1 MTDEI
6 VRYRIHTSKTQHRG
20 EINMEKG
27 VSKAL
32 MILVGIAIFGIL
44 VVVITNAFV
53 TANGSSEGFQKG
65 ICLNV
70 PGLSAEDCQ

>member
-1 MTDEI
+1 MTVEI
-6 VRYRIHTSKTQHRG
+6 VSFRRHTTKTQHRG

-53 TANGSSEGFQKG
+53 SANGSSEGFQKG
-65 ICLNV
+65 LCLNV
-70 PGLSAEDCQ
+70 PGLNASDCQ